1 MSKRNLAILGLVL
14 ITGAPAQAANLC
26 NCCGEATAASCVVAC
41 ETVAITAGQC
51 VPTIDFNAK
60 TDIGPGKNALYE
72 FSLRNLKVYQTDD
85 TSLELYRRLLEKL
98 RRNAEADRKTA
109 LWERHDGKI
118 DAVTAVSRVKRY
130 DDAIVNYYLGAQAY
144 RLAKNQSR

>member
-1 MSKRNLAILGLVL
+1 MSKRNLAILGLIL

-26 NCCGEATAASCVVAC
+26 NCCGEATAASCVSAC
-41 ETVAITAGQC
+41 ETLAVTAGQC
-51 VPTIDFNAK
+51 VATIDFKAK
-60 TDIGPGKNALYE
+60 TDVGPGKNALYE
-72 FSLRNLKVYQTDD
+72 FSLRNLKVHQTDD

-98 RRNAEADRKTA
+98 RKSAEADRKAA

-118 DAVTAVSRVKRY
+118 DEATAASRVKRY

-144 RLAKNQSR
+144 RLAKGQSR